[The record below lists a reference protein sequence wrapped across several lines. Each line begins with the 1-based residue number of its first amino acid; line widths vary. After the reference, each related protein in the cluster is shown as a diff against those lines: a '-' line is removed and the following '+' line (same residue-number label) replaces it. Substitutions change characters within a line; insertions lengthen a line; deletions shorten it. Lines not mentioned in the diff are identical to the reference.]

1 MSYQRHFSFIAYTG
15 FIQGHGKPGKSW
27 NVIICLVD
35 WLMHMS
41 QQGQFKI
48 EMNN

>member
-1 MSYQRHFSFIAYTG
+1 MGSWKTWKVMKFNNISFSRS
-15 FIQGHGKPGKSW
+15 GKSW

-35 WLMHMS
+35 WLMRMS

-48 EMNN
+48 EKNN